1 MSIHWQ
7 TCSATQSRV
16 LCRVEKPKAD
26 ARLLAFIDRDI
37 PEMVKRNREKPETS
51 LSSRPMYSDLGVFL
65 QGVLDDL
72 NFVFPNCKD
81 HRGVLIHAL
90 KNCKP
95 DKVGSA

>member
-1 MSIHWQ
+1 MHVTTETSL
-7 TCSATQSRV
+7 

-26 ARLLAFIDRDI
+26 ARLLAFIEKDI
-37 PEMVKRNREKPETS
+37 PDIVKRNREKTEANPA
-51 LSSRPMYSDLGVFL
+51 LRPMYSDLGIFL
-65 QGVLDDL
+65 HGVLEDL

-95 DKVGSA
+95 DKAGSA